1 MVSKNELNQDSQGLM
16 VFSSSLPGM
25 ASAPSVTLL
34 VAEGKSVALTTPHIP
49 NQVIFQ
55 VLKLRILTLFFLISC
70 SVALYTHTHTHT
82 HTCIYTSKNLLIYLT
97 SLRQVLVRYVGSSPL
112 TRNGALTAC
121 TGRVESWPLDHQG
134 SSSVLSKQLYVLGVA
149 VVLNIPVSED
159 FLGISLDESELPHP
173 VHSRCMNDSTLTEG
187 KVLKRIQ
194 FRSRDGA

>member
-82 HTCIYTSKNLLIYLT
+82 HTHMYIHFQKFTYLL
-97 SLRQVLVRYVGSSPL
+97 
-112 TRNGALTAC
+112 NLTAP
-121 TGRVESWPLDHQG
+121 S
-134 SSSVLSKQLYVLGVA
+134 LS
-149 VVLNIPVSED
+149 
-159 FLGISLDESELPHP
+159 
-173 VHSRCMNDSTLTEG
+173 
-187 KVLKRIQ
+187 
-194 FRSRDGA
+194 